1 MPIALG
7 LSGLAA
13 KSVPATAISSGAAA
27 SGSTLQADGAGG
39 ASFQPAGAGALTL
52 LQTITL
58 GADGTIDFTS
68 ISQAYNDLYL
78 VGMLRGTNAAATD
91 TLELHVNNDAG
102 ANYQYEQ
109 ANAAATAWT
118 VFGGAGSTV
127 VDLLDNSL
135 PAASANASFFASV
148 ELNVYGYTS
157 TTWRKL
163 VMMTSVL
170 PNGTNGAIGLT
181 AGVWASTAAV
191 SRLTL
196 FGGFTANLKAGSS
209 MRLYGRT

>member
-78 VGMLRGTNAAATD
+78 VGM
-91 TLELHVNNDAG
+91 LHVNNDAG